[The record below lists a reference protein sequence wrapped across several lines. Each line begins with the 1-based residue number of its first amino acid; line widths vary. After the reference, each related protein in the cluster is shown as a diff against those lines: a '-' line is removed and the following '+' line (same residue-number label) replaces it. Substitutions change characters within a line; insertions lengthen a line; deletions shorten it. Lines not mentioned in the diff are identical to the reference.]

1 MTMKDAM
8 VAAGLPALL
17 RSLVANLPTPDRW
30 KVGIYVALSLGA
42 ALAGAL
48 AAVLLVPLVQPDA
61 RLPFAGRWFHASMS
75 VGWRTAAFTGV
86 TLAFAVLRWRASCLG
101 ARLAGRYGMRL
112 RRQVHARL
120 IAADIRPL
128 AAASSAEIANVL
140 TYNVEIVVTGFSAL
154 QQLLVAGIT
163 AAVSLS
169 LAFWVSPPLLLVAPP
184 LAVLA
189 LLASRFYTREQ
200 IEVGRRYVADLTRL
214 FWYSEDFP
222 RRLRHVR
229 SFGREDIE
237 RDGYGEVSEDL
248 SRGYARQLELVAS
261 GRLILEVLAVGGIA
275 VLFALAQRWH
285 GIDQGA
291 LIAVCLLLGRLLPY
305 LVSTRQSIQQMRS
318 AAPAFELW
326 QRYMHLPTSDA
337 PTSASAWPKIPDAG
351 VHFRRVH
358 VTPPVRGVELGELV
372 MRPGELVLIQGDS
385 GIGKS
390 SLVDVLAGMTRPVV
404 FDARID
410 GQAIDY
416 DTWRAYVRHG
426 AYVSQSVRPWQ
437 ATIRDCLRWAAPS
450 ATDGQLCEAL
460 RDVGLDKRL
469 DTALHDASSR
479 LSGGELQRL
488 LLAQVILHEPAV
500 AVLDEATGA
509 LDAASELAV
518 LSAMK
523 RRLPRSLLIVVSH
536 REGVSVLADRCV
548 TVGPTFRS
556 IVPSRAGA

>member
-1 MTMKDAM
+1 MN
-8 VAAGLPALL
+8 VATPRAGLRDLL
-17 RSLVANLPTPDRW
+17 RSLARTLPLADRW
-30 KVGIYVALSLGA
+30 KVGIYVALSLGSA
-42 ALAGAL
+42 FAGAL

-61 RLPFAGRWFHASMS
+61 RLPFDGRWFHASMS
-75 VGWRTAAFTGV
+75 VGWRIAAFTAV
-86 TLAFAVLRWRASCLG
+86 TLSFALLRWQAACLG
-101 ARLAGRYGMRL
+101 ARLTGRYGMRL

-120 IAADIRPL
+120 IAAEIGPL
-128 AAASSAEIANVL
+128 AGVSSAEIANVF
-140 TYNVEIVVTGFSAL
+140 THNVEIIVQAFSAL

-169 LAFWVSPPLLLVAPP
+169 LAFWVSPLLLLVAPP

-189 LLASRFYTREQ
+189 LLASRFYGREQ
-200 IEVGRRYVADLTRL
+200 VEVARRYVADITRL
-214 FWYSEDFP
+214 FWHSEDFP

-229 SFGREDIE
+229 SFGREHTE
-237 RDGYGEVSEDL
+237 RDSFGEVSEDL
-248 SRGYARQLELVAS
+248 SRGYARQLELIAS
-261 GRLILEVLAVGGIA
+261 GRLMLELLAVGGIA
-275 VLFALAQRWH
+275 LLFVVAQRWH

-305 LVSTRQSIQQMRS
+305 LVSTRQSMQQMRS
-318 AAPAFELW
+318 AAPAFALW
-326 QRYMHLPTSDA
+326 RRYMNLAASDTPPASTALPAIPASGIHL
-337 PTSASAWPKIPDAG
+337 
-351 VHFRRVH
+351 RRIH
-358 VTPPVRGVELGELV
+358 VTPPVPGIELVDLV

-390 SLVDVLAGMTRPVV
+390 SLVDVLAGMARPAI
-404 FDARID
+404 FDVRVD
-410 GQAIDY
+410 GHAIHY
-416 DTWRAYVRHG
+416 DAYRAYVSHG

-437 ATIRDCLRWAAPS
+437 ATVRECLRWAAAS
-450 ATDGQLCEAL
+450 ATDGQLREVL
-460 RDVGLDKRL
+460 REVGLDKPL
-469 DTALHDASSR
+469 DTTLHDVSSR

-488 LLAQVILHEPAV
+488 LLAQVILREPAV

-523 RRLPRSLLIVVSH
+523 RRLSRSLLIVVSH

>member
-1 MTMKDAM
+1 MNGATPR
-8 VAAGLPALL
+8 AGLHALL
-17 RSLVANLPTPDRW
+17 RSLVATLPLADRW
-30 KVGIYVALSLGA
+30 KVGLYVALSLGA
-42 ALAGAL
+42 AFAGAL

-61 RLPFAGRWFHASMS
+61 RLPFDGRWFPTSLG
-75 VGWRTAAFTGV
+75 VGWRIAAFTAV
-86 TLAFAVLRWRASCLG
+86 TLSFALLRWQASCLG
-101 ARLAGRYGMRL
+101 ARLTGRYGMRL

-120 IAADIRPL
+120 IAAEIGPL
-128 AAASSAEIANVL
+128 ADASSAEIANVF
-140 TYNVEIVVTGFSAL
+140 THNVEIIVQAFSAL

-169 LAFWVSPPLLLVAPP
+169 LAFWVSPLLLLVAPP
-184 LAVLA
+184 LAILA
-189 LLASRFYTREQ
+189 LLASRFYGREQ
-200 IEVGRRYVADLTRL
+200 VDVARRYVADITRL
-214 FWYSEDFP
+214 FWHSEDFP

-229 SFGREDIE
+229 SFGREQTE
-237 RDGYGEVSEDL
+237 QESFGEVSDDL
-248 SRGYARQLELVAS
+248 SRGYARQLELIAS
-261 GRLILEVLAVGGIA
+261 GRLMLELLAVGGIA
-275 VLFALAQRWH
+275 LLFIVAERWH
-285 GIDQGA
+285 GIDRGA

-305 LVSTRQSIQQMRS
+305 LVSTRQSMQQMRS
-318 AAPAFELW
+318 AAPAFALW
-326 QRYMHLPTSDA
+326 RRYMHLATSDTPPVSIA
-337 PTSASAWPKIPDAG
+337 SPTIPDSG
-351 VHFRRVH
+351 IYLRRIH
-358 VTPPVRGVELGELV
+358 VTPPVPGIELGDLL
-372 MRPGELVLIQGDS
+372 MLPGELVLIQGDS

-390 SLVDVLAGMTRPVV
+390 SLVDVLAGMARPVV

-410 GQAIDY
+410 GHAVDY

-437 ATIRDCLRWAAPS
+437 ATIGDCLRWAAPL
-450 ATDGQLCEAL
+450 ATDGQLCEVL
-460 RDVGLDKRL
+460 RDVGLEKPL

-536 REGVSVLADRCV
+536 REGVSALAERCV
-548 TVGPTFRS
+548 TVGPAIRS

>member
-1 MTMKDAM
+1 MKNATRG
-8 VAAGLPALL
+8 AGLHTLL
-17 RSLVANLPTPDRW
+17 RSLVATLPAADRW
-30 KVGIYVALSLGA
+30 KMGIYVALSLGS

-48 AAVLLVPLVQPDA
+48 AAVLLVLLVQPDA
-61 RLPFAGRWFHASMS
+61 KLPFEGRWFHASMG
-75 VGWRTAAFTGV
+75 VGWRTIAFTGV
-86 TLAFAVLRWRASCLG
+86 TLAFAVLRWQASCLG
-101 ARLAGRYGMRL
+101 ARLVGRYGMRL

-120 IAADIRPL
+120 IAARVGPL

-140 TYNVEIVVTGFSAL
+140 TYNVEIIVQGFGAM
-154 QQLLVAGIT
+154 QQLLIAVIT
-163 AAVSLS
+163 ATVSLS
-169 LAFWVSPPLLLVAPP
+169 VAFWVSPPLLLVAPP
-184 LAVLA
+184 LALLA
-189 LLASRFYTREQ
+189 LLASRFYGREQ
-200 IEVGRRYVADLTRL
+200 VEVSRRYVADMTRL
-214 FWYSEDFP
+214 FWHSEDFP

-229 SFGREDIE
+229 SFGREDAE
-237 RDGYGEVSEDL
+237 RSSYGEVSEDL
-248 SRGYARQLELVAS
+248 SRGYARQLELIAS
-261 GRLILEVLAVGGIA
+261 GRLILELLAVGGIA
-275 VLFALAQRWH
+275 VLFTLAQRWH
-285 GIDQGA
+285 GIDRGA

-318 AAPAFELW
+318 TAPAFELW

-337 PTSASAWPKIPDAG
+337 PTSTTAWPTIPDTG
-351 VHFRRVH
+351 IHLRRIH
-358 VTPPVRGVELGELV
+358 VTPPVPGIELGDLV

-390 SLVDVLAGMTRPVV
+390 SLVDVLAGMVRPVV
-404 FDARID
+404 FDAHVG

-416 DTWRAYVRHG
+416 EAYRAYVRHG

-437 ATIRDCLRWAAPS
+437 ATVRDCLRWAAPS
-450 ATDGQLCEAL
+450 ATDGQLCDVL
-460 RDVGLDKRL
+460 HDVGLDKRL
-469 DTALHDASSR
+469 DTALHDSSSR

-488 LLAQVILHEPAV
+488 LLAQVILREPAV

-536 REGVSVLADRCV
+536 REGVCALAARCV
-548 TVGPTFRS
+548 TVGPSIRS

>member
-8 VAAGLPALL
+8 SGAGLHTLL
-17 RSLVANLPTPDRW
+17 RSLVATLPPADRW
-30 KVGIYVALSLGA
+30 KVGIYVVLSLGS

-61 RLPFAGRWFHASMS
+61 RLPFESRWFHASMG
-75 VGWRTAAFTGV
+75 VGWRTAAFTGT
-86 TLAFAVLRWRASCLG
+86 TLAFAVLRWQASCLG
-101 ARLAGRYGMRL
+101 ARLVGRYGMRL

-120 IAADIRPL
+120 IAARIGPL

-140 TYNVEIVVTGFSAL
+140 TYNVEIVVQGFGAV
-154 QQLLVAGIT
+154 QQLLVAGVT
-163 AAVSLS
+163 ATVSLS

-184 LAVLA
+184 LAILA
-189 LLASRFYTREQ
+189 LLASRFYGREQ
-200 IEVGRRYVADLTRL
+200 VEVGRRYVADMTRL
-214 FWYSEDFP
+214 FWHSEDFP

-229 SFGREDIE
+229 SFGREDAE
-237 RDGYGEVSEDL
+237 RGSYGEVSEDL
-248 SRGYARQLELVAS
+248 SRGYARQLELIAS
-261 GRLILEVLAVGGIA
+261 GRLILELIAVGGIA
-275 VLFALAQRWH
+275 VLFTLAQRWH
-285 GIDQGA
+285 GIDRGA

-337 PTSASAWPKIPDAG
+337 PPSTTAWPTIPEAG
-351 VHFRRVH
+351 IHLRRIH
-358 VTPPVRGVELGELV
+358 VTPPVPGIELGDLV

-390 SLVDVLAGMTRPVV
+390 SLVDVLAGMARPVV
-404 FDARID
+404 FDARI
-410 GQAIDY
+410 GGYAIDY
-416 DTWRAYVRHG
+416 DAYRAYVRHG

-437 ATIRDCLRWAAPS
+437 ATVRDCLRWAAPS
-450 ATDGQLCEAL
+450 ATDGQLCEVL
-460 RDVGLDKRL
+460 LDVGLDKRL

-488 LLAQVILHEPAV
+488 LLAQVILREPAV

-536 REGVSVLADRCV
+536 REGVCVLAERCV
-548 TVGPTFRS
+548 TVGPSIRS